1 MSVNAKMLNDDQKK
15 KMAEDKFVKKAEESK
30 SNLLKKKEYFTNI
43 SRIFPVP
50 SKADD
55 DNIKMEKSPR
65 KINYPSAL
73 DYNLVD
79 FMGMS
84 NKEKLPVVT
93 KEISQTF
100 KKTKEKI
107 KNLIKR
113 KKRTLKQKILKILN
127 TS

>member
-1 MSVNAKMLNDDQKK
+1 MLNDDQKK

-55 DNIKMEKSPR
+55 DNIKR
-65 KINYPSAL
+65 KNHQGRSTILPLSIIIL
-73 DYNLVD
+73 
-79 FMGMS
+79 S
-84 NKEKLPVVT
+84 ISWECQIKKKLPVVT